1 MDQTYYLLHK
11 PFGYLSQFISNQN
24 TRRKQKFLGELAD
37 FKEGTMAVGRLD
49 QDSEGLILLTTDGK
63 FSEFIRSK
71 TIEKEYYVQIDGI
84 PTESELDKLREG
96 VAIPDQGEFHQ
107 CLPAKVKLLD
117 PQPNFPK
124 RIKPVRDDRHGPS
137 IWISVIVNEGMFR
150 QVRKMTA
157 VIGFPTLRL
166 IRVRVGGFYLNDLKP
181 GESQRITEQELK
193 DIAYWK

>member
-84 PTESELDKLREG
+84 LKESE
-96 VAIPDQGEFHQ
+96 
-107 CLPAKVKLLD
+107 
-117 PQPNFPK
+117 
-124 RIKPVRDDRHGPS
+124 
-137 IWISVIVNEGMFR
+137 
-150 QVRKMTA
+150 
-157 VIGFPTLRL
+157 
-166 IRVRVGGFYLNDLKP
+166 
-181 GESQRITEQELK
+181 
-193 DIAYWK
+193 